1 MNKNAIKSYANYA
14 HDQLVKQIKLK
25 AFDYGF
31 TESCTPELNVDS
43 VKGKLLSIEEKNQ
56 LNALIKEV
64 KHHGLEHVIE
74 EVAYT
79 WFNRFIALRFMEVNN
94 RLPQRIRVFTN
105 ESNEFKP
112 EIKTEALHLDIP
124 GLDQKVVFDL
134 IEQNDDEKLYKYL
147 LLTVCNDM
155 TTYLP
160 DMFTSIKN
168 QDYKVLL
175 FPDGLLKEDSVLAKM
190 ISDIPEEDWKD
201 ETDNTDEPTNAVTI
215 IGWMY
220 QYYISKRHNEVIN
233 LTKGQVSKNDIPAAT
248 ELFTTDWIV
257 RYMVDNSLGRYWI
270 ERNPNSELRSKLKFL
285 ATGKD
290 GTLPIVENDPIQPEE
305 LTFFDPCMGSGHIL
319 AYAFDVLMEIY
330 RECGWSDRDAA
341 MSIVENNLYGLDI
354 DERAYQLSYFSIMM
368 QGCKYNRRFLKA
380 NVSNHLSNVVETNDI
395 ESLSYEGMIET
406 EASKEMSN
414 YLLHTFKD
422 ALELGSLIQ
431 VEQKDYDS
439 YKQFVDEVHST
450 AEFSIYSLDW
460 MENTYY
466 QINKLIKQA
475 EILSKKYCVT
485 TTNPPYLNKMSG
497 ELKKYVVKKYKDYS
511 SDLFAV
517 FVKRNFDFTKENGYL
532 GFMTPFVWMF
542 IKSYEKL
549 REYIIN
555 NKSIATLVQMEY
567 SAYEEATVPI
577 CSFVLKNE
585 HSNALGYYFRLSD
598 FKGGMEVQKQKVLE
612 AINNSNCDFYYE
624 QKIDKFSNI
633 PGSPVAFWVTDSIYS
648 SFRNLKPLVEL
659 YDARSGLQT
668 NDNNRFLKLWH
679 EIDVTKFSFN
689 REIERKWV
697 PFLKGGEYRK
707 WYGNMN
713 YVVNWEND
721 GKDIKDYA
729 IALYK
734 TPTRTMKSM
743 DKYFLEG
750 FSWSEVSSGKFSVR
764 FTPKGFI
771 FGDVAPTIS
780 SKNQSGKLPKSLL
793 GFLNSKVAEQ
803 FLKILTPTIHFNCG
817 LIQKLPI
824 FNVNEEN
831 TTINLIVE
839 NCIKKSI
846 YDWDSFETSWNF
858 KTHPLVELRL
868 AGASAWGDHDP
879 SARISSAY
887 KAWSM
892 VCEERFNQLKAN
904 EEELNKIFIDIY
916 GLQDELTPEVEDKD
930 VTVRKADLVRD
941 IKSFISYAV
950 GCMFGRYSLDV
961 EGLAYAGGEWDDS
974 KYTTF
979 IPDKDDIIPICDEE
993 YFEDD
998 IVSRFVEFVSVVY
1011 GSDTLEENLKFI
1023 ADALGSKGTPREV
1036 LRNYFLNNFFK
1047 DHCNTYQVTG
1057 SGKRPIYWLF
1067 DSGKKNGFKALVYIH
1082 RYTPDLIAR
1091 MRTGYIHPQQA
1102 RYRTQIELLQE
1113 QIDMAGSTSEKVKL
1127 SKQLKKINEQLLE
1140 LNKYE
1145 EIVHHWADKMEPMD
1159 LDDGV
1164 KVNYAKFQELLAK
1177 IK

>member
-1 MNKNAIKSYANYA
+1 
-14 HDQLVKQIKLK
+14 
-25 AFDYGF
+25 
-31 TESCTPELNVDS
+31 
-43 VKGKLLSIEEKNQ
+43 
-56 LNALIKEV
+56 
-64 KHHGLEHVIE
+64 
-74 EVAYT
+74 
-79 WFNRFIALRFMEVNN
+79 MEVNN

-105 ESNEFKP
+105 ENNEFKP

-201 ETDNTDEPTNAVTI
+201 ETDNPDGPTNAVTI

-248 ELFTTDWIV
+248 ELFTTDWVV

-270 ERNPNSELRSKLKFL
+270 ERNPDSELRSKLKFL

-290 GTLPIVENDPIQPEE
+290 GNLPIIDNDPIQPEE

-319 AYAFDVLMEIY
+319 AYAFEVLMEIY

-341 MSIVENNLYGLDI
+341 ISIVENNLYGLDI

-380 NVSNHLSNVVETNDI
+380 NVSNHLSNVVETNDL

-868 AGASAWGDHDP
+868 AGASAWGDYDP

-904 EEELNKIFIDIY
+904 EEELNRIFIDIY

-961 EGLAYAGGEWDDS
+961 EGLAYAGGEWDSS

-979 IPDKDDIIPICDEE
+979 IPDADDIIPICDEE

-998 IVSRFVEFVSVVY
+998 IESRFIEFVSVVY

-1023 ADALGSKGTPREV
+1023 ADALGGKGTPREV
-1036 LRNYFLNNFFK
+1036 LRNYFLNDFFK

-1159 LDDGV
+1159 LDDGI